1 MQVQMETG
9 GPSVMQWNRNSH
21 LDCHHSS
28 QSTQGQRSFL
38 TFAAPKDYNKIQTAA
53 RDVKA
58 AARKTITSFHSDE
71 GEDEVCFNDID
82 KAVELHVAKSKE
94 VFEFLYK
101 LVENSET
108 MVSEKRNVSG
118 GT

>member
-1 MQVQMETG
+1 M
-9 GPSVMQWNRNSH
+9 
-21 LDCHHSS
+21 
-28 QSTQGQRSFL
+28 
-38 TFAAPKDYNKIQTAA
+38 
-53 RDVKA
+53 
-58 AARKTITSFHSDE
+58 
-71 GEDEVCFNDID
+71 CFNDID